1 VENIK
6 NYIWDELQSKRGEI
20 EFSSYSDLSFLEW
33 VGNEKGSESLKKIFS
48 NNNLLQSAISPNVV
62 LCVPNHLNEFIFL
75 FLKNS
80 VGKKILDPFF
90 HTSSVLIRKNLPN
103 YEGYTKNK
111 SQYDLITKALNQ
123 DSNNITL
130 GDGLDILENSKRKY
144 DIICSFPP
152 FNYRSEKKGRNIK
165 YSEELF
171 FESSKSLTKNGV
183 LIFLFPPSF
192 FINKNIK
199 EKLLQAGIS
208 IKGIFFLDKGSHLP
222 QTNIGSCL
230 IIAEKGTQ
238 EKTFVAKLSNTEA
251 NKIIHHNFFNSKKGK
266 IVELGTYVDFN
277 KFRSLD
283 ELISE
288 KRLKENSIKTGF
300 KPINLSEISESIKTI
315 SSNLKEIEN
324 TPNSIYIPRI
334 GNSYVVI
341 DPSEFTIKK
350 QNYIKV
356 VLKKNISPIYL
367 SNYLNNPPGNLNM
380 EMSLTGTVIKN
391 RTVSSIERMMLFIPT
406 EQENQKKFIEANTKI
421 QNLLISINE
430 LKSNLWN
437 QPKKV
442 DEISQNIKSFEKD
455 ETIDK
460 WIKTLPFPLASIL
473 WKYHSNLNKEKKI
486 RYLFSFFEALPE
498 FMSLIIL
505 SSFNNNTEFIRQNKE
520 NWISKNLEHKKW
532 YEKSSFGGWNNLF
545 SNLSKFLRIQFN
557 DPNQRDFINDLLGA
571 PSKHFAEF
579 VTKKDVI
586 NILNEVC
593 DYRNKWKGHGG
604 DVDES
609 GIDKRLY
616 LLEQNL
622 NKMRQ
627 NIKSSFETFK
637 LISPGKSEYDSGVH
651 TYEIKELRGTT
662 TPFLETKIESLI
674 PLEKSKLYIIH
685 NDNNT
690 PIEVLPIIKYNSK
703 EKALYFYSSVETN
716 GIRYVSYHY
725 ETQPEINHQV
735 NEDFKKILDLLNSN
749 EELKIN

>member
-1 VENIK
+1 MENKDKHGLAINILK
-6 NYIWDELQSKRGEI
+6 FQYYNFEFFNCQEIVLYETLIVLGGKSFTKRE
-20 EFSSYSDLSFLEW
+20 E
-33 VGNEKGSESLKKIFS
+33 
-48 NNNLLQSAISPNVV
+48 
-62 LCVPNHLNEFIFL
+62 
-75 FLKNS
+75 
-80 VGKKILDPFF
+80 FF
-90 HTSSVLIRKNLPN
+90 HST
-103 YEGYTKNK
+103 
-111 SQYDLITKALNQ
+111 Q
-123 DSNNITL
+123 TL
-130 GDGLDILENSKRKY
+130 AD
-144 DIICSFPP
+144 
-152 FNYRSEKKGRNIK
+152 
-165 YSEELF
+165 
-171 FESSKSLTKNGV
+171 
-183 LIFLFPPSF
+183 
-192 FINKNIK
+192 
-199 EKLLQAGIS
+199 
-208 IKGIFFLDKGSHLP
+208 
-222 QTNIGSCL
+222 
-230 IIAEKGTQ
+230 
-238 EKTFVAKLSNTEA
+238 
-251 NKIIHHNFFNSKKGK
+251 
-266 IVELGTYVDFN
+266 
-277 KFRSLD
+277 
-283 ELISE
+283 
-288 KRLKENSIKTGF
+288 KTG
-300 KPINLSEISESIKTI
+300 IKRH
-315 SSNLKEIEN
+315 S
-324 TPNSIYIPRI
+324 
-334 GNSYVVI
+334 
-341 DPSEFTIKK
+341 
-350 QNYIKV
+350 
-356 VLKKNISPIYL
+356 
-367 SNYLNNPPGNLNM
+367 
-380 EMSLTGTVIKN
+380 
-391 RTVSSIERMMLFIPT
+391 
-406 EQENQKKFIEANTKI
+406 
-421 QNLLISINE
+421 
-430 LKSNLWN
+430 
-437 QPKKV
+437 V
-442 DEISQNIKSFEKD
+442 DRISQNIKSFEKD

-486 RYLFSFFEALPE
+486 RYMFSFFEALPE

-505 SSFNNNTEFIRQNKE
+505 SSFNNNIEFIRQNKE

-545 SNLSKFLRIQFN
+545 SNLSKFLRIKLN
-557 DPNQRDFINDLLGA
+557 DPEERDFINELLGV

-725 ETQPEINHQV
+725 ETLPEINQQV
-735 NEDFKKILDLLNSN
+735 NEDFQKILDLLNSN
-749 EELKIN
+749 KS

>member
-1 VENIK
+1 MENIK
-6 NYIWDELQSKRGEI
+6 NYIRDELQSRRGEI

-33 VGNEKGSESLKKIFS
+33 VGNEKGLKSLREIFS
-48 NNNLLQSAISPNVV
+48 NNHLLQSAISPSA
-62 LCVPNHLNEFIFL
+62 LTVPNHLYEFIFL

-80 VGKKILDPFF
+80 KGKKILDPFIYY
-90 HTSSVLIRKNLPN
+90 SSVLLRKNLPS
-103 YEGYTKNK
+103 YEGYTINK
-111 SQYDLITKALNQ
+111 SQYDLLTKVLNQ
-123 DSNNITL
+123 NSDKITL
-130 GDGLDILENSKRKY
+130 GDGLDILENSNSKY

-152 FNYRSEKKGRNIK
+152 FNYRSKKKGRNII

-171 FESSKSLTKNGV
+171 FESSKKLSENGI
-183 LIFLFPPSF
+183 LIFLFPPGF
-192 FINKNIK
+192 FRKKNIK
-199 EKLLQAGIS
+199 ERLLQAGIS

-222 QTNIGSCL
+222 QTSISSFL

-238 EKTFVAKLSNTEA
+238 EKTFVAKLSNVEL
-251 NKIIHHNFFNSKKGK
+251 NMIIHHNYLNSKEGK
-266 IVELGTYVDFN
+266 VVELGIYVDLN

-283 ELISE
+283 EIIFE
-288 KRLKENSIKTGF
+288 KRLKEKSLKTGF
-300 KPINLSEISESIKTI
+300 KPINLNEISESISTI
-315 SSNLKEIEN
+315 SPKSKELKN

-334 GNSYVVI
+334 GNSHVVI

-350 QNYIKV
+350 HNYIKV
-356 VLKKNISPIYL
+356 VLKENISSIYL
-367 SNYLNNPPGNLNM
+367 SNYLNNPPGNLNL
-380 EMSLTGTVIKN
+380 EMSLTGEVIKN
-391 RTVSSIERMMLFIPT
+391 RTISSIERMMLFIPT
-406 EQENQKKFIEANTKI
+406 EQENQKKFIVANTKI
-421 QNLLISINE
+421 QNLLIGINE

-437 QPKKV
+437 EPKKI
-442 DEISQNIKSFEKD
+442 DEISRDIKSFEKD
-455 ETIDK
+455 DTIDK

-473 WKYHSNLNKEKKI
+473 WKYHSNLSKEKKI

-505 SSFNNNTEFIRQNKE
+505 SSFNNNTEFIRLNKE

-545 SNLSKFLRIQFN
+545 SNLSKFLRIQLN
-557 DPNQRDFINDLLGA
+557 SKERDFINDLLGA

-622 NKMRQ
+622 SKMRQ

-637 LISPGKSEYDSGVH
+637 LISPGKSEYDSGIH

-725 ETQPEINHQV
+725 ETQPEINQQV
-735 NEDFKKILDLLNSN
+735 NEDFQKILDLLNSN
-749 EELKIN
+749 KS